1 MVPFSER
8 DFENR
13 SGFLGRVKFRF
24 EPVPFGPDEIS
35 RMRVL
40 VINTPQELKREEV
53 GGYM

>member
-1 MVPFSER
+1 M
-8 DFENR
+8 
-13 SGFLGRVKFRF
+13 
-24 EPVPFGPDEIS
+24 PFGPDEIS